1 MLAALL
7 VVVSLPAGV
16 LVAGDACDQLPA
28 MSWTDACAQSC
39 NNSTPACTKLCE
51 DTLSTAPPGPTAQ
64 TIAVFAVA
72 AARQARVRYAATI
85 IDVINPM
92 LGAGNLPK
100 AERLVVDLCK
110 ERYVAADA
118 LLAAVVDQLV
128 ACDDLGN
135 VRQEYVDAQVGIAT
149 CQNVLAPY
157 QFLQLYSMVSADYD
171 MTMVAYELGALI
183 VFK

>member
-1 MLAALL
+1 MLASL
-7 VVVSLPAGV
+7 VVSLPAGV
-16 LVAGDACDQLPA
+16 LVAGDACDQLPS
-28 MSWTDACAQSC
+28 MSWNEACAQSC
-39 NNSTPACTKLCE
+39 NFTQAWTKLCE
-51 DTLSTAPPGPTAQ
+51 DTLSTTAPGPTAQ

-72 AARQARVRYAATI
+72 AARQARVRYAAT

-110 ERYVAADA
+110 ERYLAADA

-128 ACDDLGN
+128 ACDLGN

-157 QFLQLYSMVSADYD
+157 QFLQLYSMVSADFD

-183 VFK
+183 VGK